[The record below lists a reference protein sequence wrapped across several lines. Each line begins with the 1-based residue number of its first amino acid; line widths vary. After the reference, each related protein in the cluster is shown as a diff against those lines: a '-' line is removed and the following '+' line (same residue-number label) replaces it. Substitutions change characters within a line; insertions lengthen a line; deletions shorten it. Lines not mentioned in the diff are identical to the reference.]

1 MAGSAG
7 KAQYEV
13 PPGQA
18 HEVPAQL
25 VLDLHLRNPVPQ
37 LPPRQGPDLHLGS
50 PRLARKPLTPH
61 LVAPCHPRFSNKNS
75 P

>member
-25 VLDLHLRNPVPQ
+25 VLALR
-37 LPPRQGPDLHLGS
+37 LGS
-50 PRLARKPLTPH
+50 PRLARKPLSPH
-61 LVAPCHPRFSNKNS
+61 LATPCHPRFSKKNS
-75 P
+75 R